1 MSNEQDGD
9 RASIHSLKQRW
20 DERDA
25 AHDKL
30 EARAKE
36 LFLEE
41 QANEIFAPIEECL
54 TRLDNVLRRFD
65 AAVEIDPTW
74 EHLGDQRLR
83 RVAKVRSTQ
92 SDQQLSLDF
101 KIHGVRIFHRD
112 KSYRFSRD
120 TEALMRVIVGE
131 VEQFLKPR

>member
-1 MSNEQDGD
+1 MSNEQDRD
-9 RASIHSLKQRW
+9 QASIRSLKQRW
-20 DERDA
+20 IEKDA
-25 AHDKL
+25 ARDKL

-54 TRLDNVLRRFD
+54 TRLDNVLRRFGG
-65 AAVEIDPTW
+65 AVEIDHTW
-74 EHLGDQRLR
+74 EHLGNQRLR

-101 KIHGVRIFHRD
+101 NIHGARIFHRD
-112 KSYRFSRD
+112 KSYQFSRD
-120 TEALMRVIVGE
+120 TEALIRVIAGE
-131 VEQFLKPR
+131 VKQFLKPL